1 MRLPKDKSF
10 AGFNA
15 LQVRSLLRTLG
26 RGTSTRHHLE
36 CTFQLPKAGA
46 QELIDL
52 LVGEG
57 LLVAADPGGFE
68 LRIAGAAFAQAS
80 AAPPLHR
87 RTVERRLRELVGRM
101 VEINA
106 KSEFLVGIE
115 EAYVYGSYLSAAE
128 RLGDLDISLC
138 FYRKDPA
145 RFMERSAKGLQRLT
159 KKYGK
164 KPPQRCRR
172 PGQAALISSKNGVR
186 RLATHSAAY
195 RYMAADHVCQ
205 SCPRGLPFCALNHS
219 LNPQGTRAPLD
230 GWTSSVRT
238 ISFFSAREKR
248 PAATSAAT

>member
-26 RGTSTRHHLE
+26 RGTVTRHHLE

-68 LRIAGAAFAQAS
+68 LTIAGAAFAQAS

-128 RLGDLDISLC
+128 RLGDLDQFELLPEGSRTLHGARPAGRSRERPSL
-138 FYRKDPA
+138 RLLLGGALLA
-145 RFMERSAKGLQRLT
+145 RDA
-159 KKYGK
+159 
-164 KPPQRCRR
+164 
-172 PGQAALISSKNGVR
+172 GQALFETALSRVQ
-186 RLATHSAAY
+186 HP
-195 RYMAADHVCQ
+195 
-205 SCPRGLPFCALNHS
+205 PR
-219 LNPQGTRAPLD
+219 
-230 GWTSSVRT
+230 
-238 ISFFSAREKR
+238 
-248 PAATSAAT
+248 